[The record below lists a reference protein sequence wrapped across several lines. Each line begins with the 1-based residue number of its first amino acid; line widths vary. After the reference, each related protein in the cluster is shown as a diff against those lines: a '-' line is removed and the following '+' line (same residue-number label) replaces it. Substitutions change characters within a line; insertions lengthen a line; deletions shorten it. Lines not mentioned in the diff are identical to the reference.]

1 MKIGILFNLTE
12 GELELIKSHNKKN
25 LLEILYSFFDQIC
38 DTDFEHLSEE
48 DIAMLRYYGYKT
60 EEEIVAETDF
70 KLIPFTAY
78 ITYIMMRKRNNHSV
92 WRRYCWMPLISTRS
106 VRGLRW
112 KRKKQRKI

>member
-1 MKIGILFNLTE
+1 M
-12 GELELIKSHNKKN
+12 ELIKSHNKKKN

-78 ITYIMMRKRNNHSV
+78 ITYIMMRK
-92 WRRYCWMPLISTRS
+92 
-106 VRGLRW
+106 
-112 KRKKQRKI
+112 KKPFSLEDILLGCLLFLQGVYGA